1 MSTPPQSTFGRLEQ
15 HLRGELGRRLVHASG
30 TALPVLYLLGVSW
43 RDVATLYVICAAGAL
58 AIDLV
63 RLYTGLDWWI
73 YEHLTREYE
82 QNNIAGYV
90 LYMLSSAVAWFAFKP
105 AVAVPA
111 ILMLTLGDPISGI
124 VGSGELRFVK
134 RPTAL
139 AIMFAVCVLIAVPF
153 HYAAPPTVIAGALG
167 GTLADGV
174 KLSVSGYIIDDNL
187 TIPVVAGAAMQ
198 LAVSIGP

>member
-1 MSTPPQSTFGRLEQ
+1 MSTPPQSTFGRIEQ
-15 HLRGELGRRLVHASG
+15 RLRGELGRRLVHASG
-30 TALPVLYLLGVSW
+30 TGLPVLYLLGVSW
-43 RDVATLYVICAAGAL
+43 RDVAILYVICAAGAL
-58 AIDLV
+58 ALDLI

-90 LYMLSSAVAWFAFKP
+90 LYMLSSAVAWFAFQP

-124 VGSGELRFVK
+124 VGSGELRFIK
-134 RPTAL
+134 RPKAL
-139 AIMFAVCVLIAVPF
+139 AIMFAVCAAIAAPF
-153 HYAAPPTVIAGALG
+153 HPSAPLVVAAGALA

-174 KLSVSGYIIDDNL
+174 KLTVSDYIIDDNL
-187 TIPVVAGAAMQ
+187 TIPIVAGVAMQ
-198 LAVSIGP
+198 LAITVGA

>member
-1 MSTPPQSTFGRLEQ
+1 MSTPPQSTAGQIEQ
-15 HLRGELGRRLVHASG
+15 RLRGELGRRLVHASG
-30 TALPVLYLLGVSW
+30 TGLPIIYLLGIAW
-43 RDVATLYVICAAGAL
+43 RDVAILYLAFTIGAVAL
-58 AIDLV
+58 DMI

-82 QNNIAGYV
+82 QDNPAGYV
-90 LYMLSSAVAWFAFKP
+90 LYMLSSAVTWFVFDP

-111 ILMLTLGDPISGI
+111 IMMLTLGDPISGI

-153 HYAAPPTVIAGALG
+153 HYAAPPTVIAGAVG

>member
-58 AIDLV
+58 ALDLV

-90 LYMLSSAVAWFAFKP
+90 LYMLSSAVTWFAFKP

-124 VGSGELRFVK
+124 VGSGELRFIK

-139 AIMFAVCVLIAVPF
+139 AIMFGVCAVIVAPF
-153 HYAAPPTVIAGALG
+153 HPTAPLVVAAGALA

-174 KLSVSGYIIDDNL
+174 KLTVSDYIIDDNL
-187 TIPVVAGAAMQ
+187 TIPIAAGVAMQ
-198 LAVSIGP
+198 LAVTVGA

>member
-15 HLRGELGRRLVHASG
+15 RLRGELGRRLVHASG
-30 TALPVLYLLGVSW
+30 TGLPVLYLLGVSW
-43 RDVATLYVICAAGAL
+43 RDVAVLYVICAAGAL
-58 AIDLV
+58 ALDLV

-90 LYMLSSAVAWFAFKP
+90 LYMLSSAVTWFAFKP

-124 VGSGELRFVK
+124 VGSGELRFIK
-134 RPTAL
+134 RPKAL
-139 AIMFAVCVLIAVPF
+139 AIMFAVCAAIVAPF
-153 HYAAPPTVIAGALG
+153 HPTAPLVVAAGALA

-174 KLSVSGYIIDDNL
+174 KLTVSDYIIDDNL
-187 TIPVVAGAAMQ
+187 TIPIAAGVAMQ
-198 LAVSIGP
+198 LAVTVGA